1 MHLAISLATASILAT
16 QLCVRATTI
25 EMSMVTE
32 TPEGTTIYRAPCPV
46 YESYDSQGNEVW
58 KIGYSQY
65 DKGYTWETPEGKVK
79 LKGYFDPDPMMLIG
93 GAIIDFGTPS
103 NFSFNYIMPIVPINN
118 PSKVSDSFSGSVT
131 NAAGA
136 GVTVTAL
143 APPVGIPVDGDG
155 ITEIE
160 VYTLSDD
167 NMATWKNVGL
177 DLMPTTVVPLPVG
190 GSALTPSFSE
200 GPIPTVAGG
209 PWTHM
214 RADVNFRLSGGGDI
228 FTFNGAK
235 ILVPEPGS
243 LLLALLCLVGCGVW
257 RTRSAG

>member
-1 MHLAISLATASILAT
+1 
-16 QLCVRATTI
+16 
-25 EMSMVTE
+25 
-32 TPEGTTIYRAPCPV
+32 
-46 YESYDSQGNEVW
+46 
-58 KIGYSQY
+58 
-65 DKGYTWETPEGKVK
+65 
-79 LKGYFDPDPMMLIG
+79 
-93 GAIIDFGTPS
+93 
-103 NFSFNYIMPIVPINN
+103 
-118 PSKVSDSFSGSVT
+118 
-131 NAAGA
+131 
-136 GVTVTAL
+136 VTVTAL